1 MDHAYPNP
9 NASRSAIAAGSW
21 QAWCVALRP
30 KTFWIATMPV
40 VVSSALVIG
49 ERGML
54 DTRIAMLALV
64 ASLLLQAITNLQNDV
79 GYATRRVATGNHVG
93 LSRATCNGWLTPGQ
107 VRVAIALCVVA
118 CLAAGLPVVQRWGWP
133 AALMG
138 LSSMLAALAYMGGPR
153 PIAFTALGELTVFVF
168 FGLIAVIGS
177 YYVQTGTVSV
187 AAILAG
193 VGIGALAA
201 AILAVNNHRD
211 REHDAAT
218 LRRTFVVT
226 FGELRSRQL
235 FGSLLAIGFAVVPLM
250 MWASQSLWLAL
261 PLLVAPRAISIVRDF
276 ARLPAGPAWNALFFR
291 TVKLELAY
299 GVLLAAGAVLSRL

>member
-1 MDHAYPNP
+1 MDHVYPNP
-9 NASRSAIAAGSW
+9 NAPHTAIAAGSW
-21 QAWCVALRP
+21 RAWCVALRP

-40 VVSSALVIG
+40 VVTSALVMG
-49 ERGML
+49 ERGAL
-54 DTRIAMLALV
+54 DTRIALLALL

-79 GYATRRVATGNHVG
+79 GYATRRLATGNHVG
-93 LSRATCNGWLTPGQ
+93 LSRATCNGWLTTGQ
-107 VRVAIALCVVA
+107 VRLAIALCVAA
-118 CLAAGLPVVQRWGWP
+118 CVGAGIPVVDRWGVP

-138 LSSMLAALAYMGGPR
+138 LSSMAAALAYMGGPR

-177 YYVQTGTVSV
+177 YYVQTGTVSST
-187 AAILAG
+187 AMLAG
-193 VGIGALAA
+193 IGIGALAA

-211 REHDAAT
+211 RDHDAAT
-218 LRRTFVVT
+218 KRRTFAVT

-235 FGSLLAIGFAVVPLM
+235 FTCLLALGFAVVPWTA
-250 MWASQSLWLAL
+250 WAAQSAWLAL
-261 PLLVAPRAISIVRDF
+261 PLLVAPRAITLVRDF
-276 ARLPAGPAWNALFFR
+276 TRLPAGPAWNALFFR